1 MLNTRQF
8 KIYDN
13 MIRQIY
19 SFSSMDKINA
29 TVLDHLSILVPH
41 DSAAIFMVK
50 PGTHSFGAPFFSG
63 LDDKHFKQYQEYY
76 EEKDEYK
83 KTVFAGGLIPP
94 VDRSSEYMNYKEWA
108 KNEHRADFLL
118 PQRIYHIACVQIFY
132 HNHMAGMISLH
143 RSPRSHDFNNKEM
156 ELLKLLH
163 YHMNNVFENA
173 SNSVAPPINSK
184 DKLSN
189 IFGLTRREYEITSL
203 IARGKTNKDIARD
216 LFISENTVKTYI
228 KRIFTKTDVS
238 TRAEL
243 TFLLR
248 L

>member
-19 SFSSMDKINA
+19 SYSGMDKINA
-29 TVLDHLSILVPH
+29 AVLDHLSLLVPH
-41 DSAAIFMVK
+41 DSAAVFMVK
-50 PGTHSFGAPFFSG
+50 PGTYSFGTPFFSG
-63 LDDKHFKQYQEYY
+63 LDHVYFKQYQEYY

-83 KTVFAGGLIPP
+83 KKVFARGIIPP
-94 VDRSSEYMNYKEWA
+94 VDKSSDYLNYKEWSQ
-108 KNEHRADFLL
+108 NEHRVDFLL
-118 PQRIYHIACVQIFY
+118 PQRIYHIACVQVFY
-132 HNHMAGMISLH
+132 LHQLVGMISLH
-143 RSPRSHDFNNKEM
+143 RSPKSPDFSTKEM
-156 ELLKLLH
+156 ELLKMLH
-163 YHMNNVFENA
+163 YHMNNVFEKATIIQTTPVN
-173 SNSVAPPINSK
+173 NK

-216 LFISENTVKTYI
+216 LFISENTVKTYL
-228 KRIFTKTDVS
+228 KRIFVKTKVAS
-238 TRAEL
+238 RAEL
-243 TFLLR
+243 AFLLR